1 MDEVISAGQKEK
13 VTVSRIKTLTEMDS
27 HEEKIH
33 DIVERVRIL
42 QLPSRVLFLSHPLSL
57 CVG

>member
-42 QLPSRVLFLSHPLSL
+42 QLQGFVPFSSSLSLSL
-57 CVG
+57 C